1 MNNLDDLGLIKKID
15 KANMQNLIADF
26 PKQCQKA
33 QEIGKNFNV
42 PADYITSYDQIVL
55 TGLGGS
61 AIGADI
67 LRSYL
72 ADEIRIPILVN
83 RNYTLPAF
91 VNSRTLVIAVSY
103 SGDTEETISAYNQAK
118 EREASIITLT
128 SNGRLSNLAKTDNIP
143 CVKIPGGLPPRCA
156 LGYSFIPLL
165 ILLGKLG
172 LIKDKEVQIK
182 EMIENLTY
190 LSEEVLSPQVK
201 KKNLAKTIA
210 LKLYQKFPVIYASND
225 HFDAV
230 AVRLRGQI
238 AENGKALASSHVF
251 PEMNH
256 NEIVG
261 WEFPKKLL
269 KDFVV
274 VLLRD
279 MEDHP
284 RIKQRMDVSKTII
297 KRQKVGI
304 IEVESQGLHLLSRIF
319 SLIYIGDWV
328 SFYLAILNKIDP
340 TPVEQVTYLKKELA
354 KV

>member
-1 MNNLDDLGLIKKID
+1 MNSLDDLDLINKID
-15 KANMQNLIADF
+15 KANMLSLITDF
-26 PKQCQKA
+26 PKQCQRA
-33 QEIGKNFNV
+33 QDIGKNFNI
-42 PADYITSYDQIVL
+42 PSDYITSYDQIVL

-72 ADEIRIPILVN
+72 AEEMKIPILVN
-83 RNYTLPAF
+83 RNYTLPSF
-91 VNSRTLVIAVSY
+91 VNSRTLVMAVSY
-103 SGDTEETISAYNQAK
+103 SGDTEETLSAYNQAK

-128 SNGRLSNLAKTDNIP
+128 SNGRLSSLAKTDNVPCITIP
-143 CVKIPGGLPPRCA
+143 SGFPPRCA
-156 LGYSFIPLL
+156 LGYAFIPLL

-190 LSEEVLSPQVK
+190 LSQEVLSPQIK
-201 KKNLAKTIA
+201 KKNLAKYLA
-210 LKLYQKFPVIYASND
+210 QKLYQKFPIIYASQD

-230 AVRLRGQI
+230 AIRWRGQI
-238 AENGKALASSHVF
+238 AENAKTLASNHVF

-269 KDFVV
+269 KDLIVI
-274 VLLRD
+274 LLRD

-284 RIKQRMDVSKTII
+284 RIKRRMDISKTVI
-297 KRQKVGI
+297 KRQKVEI
-304 IEVESQGLHLLSRIF
+304 IEVESQGRHLLSRIF

-340 TPVEQVTYLKKELA
+340 TPVERVTYLKKELA

>member
-1 MNNLDDLGLIKKID
+1 MNNLDDLELIKKVD
-15 KANMQNLIADF
+15 KSNMLDLIMDF
-26 PKQCQKA
+26 PQQCQKG
-33 QEIGKNFNV
+33 QEIGRSFNL
-42 PADYITSYDQIVL
+42 PGDYLASYEQVVL

-72 ADEIRIPILVN
+72 AEETRIPVFVN

-91 VNSRTLVIAVSY
+91 VNKRTLVISASY
-103 SGDTEETISAYNQAK
+103 SGNTEETLSAYNQAK
-118 EREASIITLT
+118 EKDASLIALT
-128 SNGRLSNLAKTDNIP
+128 SNGHLLSLAKTDNIF
-143 CVKIPGGLPPRCA
+143 CITIPGGLPPRCA

-165 ILLGKLG
+165 ILFAKLG

-182 EMIENLTY
+182 EMIENLTR
-190 LSEEVLSPQVK
+190 LNEETLSPGVK
-201 KKNLAKTIA
+201 KKNLAKNIA

-230 AVRLRGQI
+230 VIRWRGQI
-238 AENGKALASSHVF
+238 AENAKSLSSSHVF

-269 KDFVV
+269 KNMAVI
-274 VLLRD
+274 LLRD

-284 RIKQRMDVSKTII
+284 RIKRRMDICKNII
-297 KRQKVGI
+297 KQQKVEI
-304 IEVESQGLHLLSRIF
+304 IEVESQGMHLLSRIF

-328 SFYLAILNKIDP
+328 SFYLAILNKVDP
-340 TPVEQVTYLKKELA
+340 TPVDRVTYLKKELA
-354 KV
+354 KE